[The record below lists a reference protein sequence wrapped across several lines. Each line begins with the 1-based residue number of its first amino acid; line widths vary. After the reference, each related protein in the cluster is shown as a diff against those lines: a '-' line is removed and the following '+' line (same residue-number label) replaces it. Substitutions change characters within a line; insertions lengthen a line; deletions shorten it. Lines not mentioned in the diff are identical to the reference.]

1 MSDTLQFGQLRCEHL
16 DNPLGIDLPQ
26 PRLSRSLESAERAQ
40 RQTAYQILVASNPD
54 QLADDQADLWDS
66 GKVDSDQSAYIRY
79 AGNALQSGA
88 RCWWKVRVWDKDRRP
103 SAYSQPAYWELGLL
117 ERGAWQGQW
126 IGAPLAGGPHTTS
139 PAPFVR
145 TRFSIEQPVARARLY
160 ATALGLY
167 QLHLNGQVVGD
178 DVFAPGWTDYSV
190 RVQYQVYD
198 VTNLLRQGENVL
210 GAILGDGWYCGYVG
224 WLERQRYGDHPRF
237 LAQLIVTYEDGSTA
251 TIATDERWQ
260 IATKLHPRGS
270 CMCLCSPAVLNA
282 CPLIAGPQ
290 ILHRQVARP

>member
-88 RCWWKVRVWDKDRRP
+88 RCWWKVRVWDKDGRP
-103 SAYSQPAYWELGLL
+103 SAYSQPAYWE
-117 ERGAWQGQW
+117 
-126 IGAPLAGGPHTTS
+126 
-139 PAPFVR
+139 
-145 TRFSIEQPVARARLY
+145 
-160 ATALGLY
+160 LGLY

-282 CPLIAGPQ
+282 CQ
-290 ILHRQVARP
+290 SSCCM